1 MNDLKTKDDIRQLVE
16 AFYAKA
22 KKDGLIAHFFNEV
35 VVFEWEEHIP
45 MVVSFWEKILLGNG
59 NYQGNP
65 MTKHIALNQL
75 SPIKKVHFER
85 WLEIWGNTIN
95 ELFEGEKAEEAKE
108 RAKSIAAI
116 MQFKLNA

>member
-1 MNDLKTKDDIRQLVE
+1 MNDLKTKDDICQLVE

-22 KKDGLIAHFFNEV
+22 KKDDLIAHFFNEV
-35 VVFEWEEHIP
+35 VVFDWEEHIP
-45 MVVSFWEKILLGNG
+45 VVVSFWEKILLGKG